1 MIIPQIGENFTRS
14 RALFI
19 PKECPACGGLTEIR
33 QVNDVQSLYCTNPTC
48 QAKKIKA
55 FTLFV
60 SRDGMNVEG
69 LSEATLEKFLGKG
82 FLREFAD
89 IFHLSQHK
97 EEIMEMEGFGE
108 KSYKNLLDN
117 IEKARTT
124 TLPKVIYSL
133 GILNIGLANA
143 KMICKEFGYD
153 VEKLLK
159 ATKEELSEI
168 DGVGEVIASAFT
180 DYFAK
185 EENKNN
191 FQKLLQE
198 LIIEK
203 EEEVYEEA
211 VLKGKSFV
219 ITGSLNHF
227 PNRNALKTFIEQR
240 GGKVTGSVT
249 GKTSFLINNDSLS
262 SSGKN
267 KKAKELN
274 IAILSEEDFLEM
286 VEKASM

>member
-1 MIIPQIGENFTRS
+1 MVSKDQKYNTKIRMLTREN
-14 RALFI
+14 
-19 PKECPACGGLTEIR
+19 
-33 QVNDVQSLYCTNPTC
+33 
-48 QAKKIKA
+48 KKWKKKNEELQDKYNKKWAEA
-55 FTLFV
+55 FT
-60 SRDGMNVEG
+60 NE
-69 LSEATLEKFLGKG
+69 TLT
-82 FLREFAD
+82 
-89 IFHLSQHK
+89 
-97 EEIMEMEGFGE
+97 
-108 KSYKNLLDN
+108 N
-117 IEKARTT
+117 
-124 TLPKVIYSL
+124 
-133 GILNIGLANA
+133 
-143 KMICKEFGYD
+143 
-153 VEKLLK
+153 
-159 ATKEELSEI
+159 EL
-168 DGVGEVIASAFT
+168 
-180 DYFAK
+180 K

>member
-1 MIIPQIGENFTRS
+1 
-14 RALFI
+14 
-19 PKECPACGGLTEIR
+19 
-33 QVNDVQSLYCTNPTC
+33 
-48 QAKKIKA
+48 
-55 FTLFV
+55 
-60 SRDGMNVEG
+60 
-69 LSEATLEKFLGKG
+69 
-82 FLREFAD
+82 
-89 IFHLSQHK
+89 
-97 EEIMEMEGFGE
+97 MEMEGFGE

>member
-1 MIIPQIGENFTRS
+1 MMPKDRS
-14 RALFI
+14 
-19 PKECPACGGLTEIR
+19 
-33 QVNDVQSLYCTNPTC
+33 
-48 QAKKIKA
+48 KK
-55 FTLFV
+55 
-60 SRDGMNVEG
+60 
-69 LSEATLEKFLGKG
+69 
-82 FLREFAD
+82 
-89 IFHLSQHK
+89 HK
-97 EEIMEMEGFGE
+97 P
-108 KSYKNLLDN
+108 N
-117 IEKARTT
+117 
-124 TLPKVIYSL
+124 
-133 GILNIGLANA
+133 
-143 KMICKEFGYD
+143 
-153 VEKLLK
+153 
-159 ATKEELSEI
+159 
-168 DGVGEVIASAFT
+168 
-180 DYFAK
+180 AK

>member
-1 MIIPQIGENFTRS
+1 MKALELGIGDRISVYKANMIIPQIGENFTRS

-227 PNRNALKTFIEQR
+227 PNRNALKTFIE
-240 GGKVTGSVT
+240 
-249 GKTSFLINNDSLS
+249 
-262 SSGKN
+262 
-267 KKAKELN
+267 
-274 IAILSEEDFLEM
+274 
-286 VEKASM
+286 

>member
-1 MIIPQIGENFTRS
+1 
-14 RALFI
+14 
-19 PKECPACGGLTEIR
+19 
-33 QVNDVQSLYCTNPTC
+33 
-48 QAKKIKA
+48 
-55 FTLFV
+55 
-60 SRDGMNVEG
+60 MNVEG